1 MILKTGGCWVKWKYT
16 QTETIKP
23 FSSKIL
29 HTSQCF
35 RRSSS
40 QEILYVLLYFYLHD
54 AVQLM
59 FFALCHQ
66 GYRYLRV
73 QIRSLCLYI
82 KHQSDYALCK
92 SQSLR
97 NKNPKAYSY
106 FCNMLMIISNVLACY
121 HSYFSTP
128 IIKILLE
135 NVSIWYYVMLLR

>member
-1 MILKTGGCWVKWKYT
+1 MILKTGGCWVKWKCT

-23 FSSKIL
+23 FNSKIL

-82 KHQSDYALCK
+82 KHQNDYELCK
-92 SQSLR
+92 WQSPR
-97 NKNPKAYSY
+97 NKISDLTKKPTVIFNVNVNDYLQCINLLPQILFNPDY
-106 FCNMLMIISNVLACY
+106 
-121 HSYFSTP
+121 
-128 IIKILLE
+128 
-135 NVSIWYYVMLLR
+135 